1 MSKRRKHKAA
11 SKEARRRHRAYNRTR
26 FLTRE
31 ARARAAKRERLKKKW
46 TAQLKK
52 VAVVLAALMQ
62 LHGQPNL
69 EVWVAD
75 RLLREQEK
83 ATSIHRKLLS
93 GGCGRIAIKKKKR
106 LESP

>member
-1 MSKRRKHKAA
+1 MSKRRRKVTK
-11 SKEARRRHRAYNRTR
+11 KEARRRHRAYHRTR

-31 ARARAAKRERLKKKW
+31 ARARAARIERRKKAWKK
-46 TAQLKK
+46 QLKK

-75 RLLREQEK
+75 RLLRQQEK

-93 GGCGRIAIKKKKR
+93 GGCGKIAIKKKKH
-106 LESP
+106 LELP